1 MDTFTNLTVPCIEAL
16 VNLMEYIILVKS
28 TAAALNVEMPSLGLD
43 FLGRWLNIPKA
54 ASKFKHVGFPL
65 TMTIP

>member
-28 TAAALNVEMPSLGLD
+28 TAAALNVEMPSL
-43 FLGRWLNIPKA
+43 W
-54 ASKFKHVGFPL
+54 
-65 TMTIP
+65 